1 MYRSRDSETTRS
13 SLEVF
18 ILTLIRQGFMT
29 TYDLQSGAG
38 LSLGAT
44 VPALNR
50 LSDAKLVSRRIVG
63 RRHEYALTRGGE
75 QVLRDWEPPVR
86 RAATDYEDLLRTAY
100 LSAFLLR
107 KPTLGAEILRKAA
120 RARSRAAEDRADDLH
135 GTILTGRLPEPS
147 AYRWMRLL
155 SEQHRLVAESRALE
169 SIATHIEKSI
179 RLPAKP
185 PRKRK

>member
-50 LSDAKLVSRRIVG
+50 LSDAKLVSRRIVV

-75 QVLRDWEPPVR
+75 QVLRDWEPPVG

-100 LSAFLLR
+100 LSAYLFR
-107 KPTLGAEILRKAA
+107 KPAVGAEILRQAA
-120 RARSRAAEDRADDLH
+120 RARSSSGRRPRGRPTWNDRQRQI
-135 GTILTGRLPEPS
+135 TRCRRLSMDETC
-147 AYRWMRLL
+147 
-155 SEQHRLVAESRALE
+155 
-169 SIATHIEKSI
+169 IGATP
-179 RLPAKP
+179 PAG
-185 PRKRK
+185 

>member
-1 MYRSRDSETTRS
+1 
-13 SLEVF
+13 
-18 ILTLIRQGFMT
+18 MT

-50 LSDAKLVSRRIVG
+50 LSDAKLVSRRIVV

-100 LSAFLLR
+100 LSAYLFR
-107 KPTLGAEILRKAA
+107 KPAVGAEILRQAA
-120 RARSRAAEDRADDLH
+120 RARSSSGRRPRGRPTWNDRQRQI
-135 GTILTGRLPEPS
+135 TRCRRLSMDETC
-147 AYRWMRLL
+147 
-155 SEQHRLVAESRALE
+155 
-169 SIATHIEKSI
+169 IGATP
-179 RLPAKP
+179 PAG
-185 PRKRK
+185 